1 MVKNCGQESCFNISN
16 RIFSTGWSGIPD
28 FFWLRT
34 IYIKISVHRALVH
47 CPRWPTAFKTCIRR
61 FWNFRRF
68 SFMYMYWL
76 LPLPFN
82 SKSWLIRLN
91 NTDQYYFY
99 LPISLY
105 HLLMWNCDEWAHIF
119 PCIRHWLVIIECTQ
133 SFIWYTKPY
142 LNLTTCWKVHY
153 ITALIEVP
161 FEISLACS
169 CCKFPLFNVNFL
181 IVQVTAVAIWKSRAI
196 L

>member
-1 MVKNCGQESCFNISN
+1 MVPKLQTTFQFHHKSSRSRYLKRKLPKHSPCPFDDVVLE
-16 RIFSTGWSGIPD
+16 IP
-28 FFWLRT
+28 FYF
-34 IYIKISVHRALVH
+34 V
-47 CPRWPTAFKTCIRR
+47 
-61 FWNFRRF
+61 
-68 SFMYMYWL
+68 L

-169 CCKFPLFNVNFL
+169 CCKFPLFNVYLL